1 MTFSLLAHTAD
12 LRAELAAPDLAA
24 LYSEGL
30 ALVREILVG
39 GSEVV
44 PREARRLT
52 LEGDGEGERFFRF
65 LRELVYLA
73 DAEAFLPA
81 AVALE
86 GAAAVVSGERFDP
99 ARHASERAVKA
110 VTRHHF
116 RFERDAAGYRC
127 EVVFDL

>member
-1 MTFSLLAHTAD
+1 MRRFLAHTAD
-12 LRAELAAPDLAA
+12 LRAELTAPDLAS
-24 LYSEGL
+24 LYDEGL
-30 ALVREILVG
+30 ALVREILTGASAVA
-39 GSEVV
+39 
-44 PREARRLT
+44 PRESRQVALA
-52 LEGDGEGERFFRF
+52 EEEGEGERFFRF

-81 AVALE
+81 TVRLE
-86 GAAAVVSGERFDP
+86 DQSAVVKGERFDP
-99 ARHASERAVKA
+99 QRHVSERSVKA